1 MVSGVPD
8 LSLPEIIETYWNVNH
23 DSTGIKR
30 RDCTEIIET
39 YWNVN
44 VIERAIE
51 DNLTGNNRN
60 ILECKYRH
68 LSQSCLP
75 ENEIIETYWNVNI
88 ERYAIRWH
96 MGFRN
101 NRNILECKFC
111 FAHLLLHSLLR
122 NNRNILECK

>member
-60 ILECKYRH
+60 ILECKFFRI
-68 LSQSCLP
+68 SSAFP
-75 ENEIIETYWNVNI
+75 EIAEIIETYWNVNCKMLQFQDSSHI
-88 ERYAIRWH
+88 EIIETYWNVNWRESSI
-96 MGFRN
+96 
-101 NRNILECKFC
+101 
-111 FAHLLLHSLLR
+111 SS
-122 NNRNILECK
+122 